1 MKSDTLICVYL
12 EKKFLVAFRCLMIFV
27 ALSFL
32 WPIYTALN
40 DGYVMTKGSKSIAGQ
55 PSFYLHLLKELLI
68 ASLFI
73 WLGTG
78 GAREK
83 KADEDDKK

>member
-12 EKKFLVAFRCLMIFV
+12 EKKFLLAFRCLMIFV
-27 ALSFL
+27 ALFFL
-32 WPIYTALN
+32 WPIYIAFN
-40 DGYVMTKGSKSIAGQ
+40 DGYVIGKGSKRMASEL
-55 PSFYLHLLKELLI
+55 SFYSYLLKEFFI